1 MRFFNSS
8 ASYRLMSIFLQST
21 KEILMIFLE
30 IILLFG
36 CIIYAAKLGGIGVG
50 MAGGLGMAIAVFVLG
65 LKPGAIPI
73 DVILIILSVIFAISC
88 MQLAGGM
95 DYMVKLASKLLRSNP
110 KYINILA
117 PAVTFVLTVL
127 GGTGYT
133 AMSVLNVIQ
142 EVAKENHVR
151 PSQPLTSAVIAS
163 QIAITASPISAATAA
178 MYVVVE
184 KMGGGSFG
192 QALAVIVPSAVFGAI
207 VTAIISSMQGVD
219 LDKAPIFQKRLK
231 EGLVSMKTKKEA
243 EKPTTCK
250 AKVSVAIFLLAVVFI
265 VALLLF
271 KPYIGH
277 TLGSRDIIIISMLM
291 AGLVMY
297 WFCDIS
303 LDRIKNTPIFGGGME
318 SLVVVLGIVWMSS
331 TIIGAHI
338 PEIKTQA
345 TALLEQYPALL
356 AVAFFC
362 VSALLFSQG
371 ATAALLVPVAAS
383 LGVDVST
390 ILASFVACSA
400 LYITNIYP
408 TTAFAIACEDTGSFM
423 DRKWNGS
430 WVINHP
436 FFLPGIVGLVAAVPF
451 GFLISKM
458 VL

>member
-1 MRFFNSS
+1 
-8 ASYRLMSIFLQST
+8 
-21 KEILMIFLE
+21 MIFLE

-184 KMGGGSFG
+184 KMGGSFG

-243 EKPTTCK
+243 EKPTTRK

-331 TIIGAHI
+331 SIFRKLRHRRRLYWSNILPSSLSHSSVCPHFSLAR
-338 PEIKTQA
+338 
-345 TALLEQYPALL
+345 ALQPLCWFRLLPAW
-356 AVAFFC
+356 AWM
-362 VSALLFSQG
+362 SA
-371 ATAALLVPVAAS
+371 
-383 LGVDVST
+383 
-390 ILASFVACSA
+390 
-400 LYITNIYP
+400 
-408 TTAFAIACEDTGSFM
+408 
-423 DRKWNGS
+423 R
-430 WVINHP
+430 
-436 FFLPGIVGLVAAVPF
+436 FLPASSLARPSISPIFIRRQLLQLPVRTPVRSWTENGTVPGLSPPF
-451 GFLISKM
+451 LPSRHRRSGCSSSFWFLD
-458 VL
+458 L

>member
-1 MRFFNSS
+1 
-8 ASYRLMSIFLQST
+8 
-21 KEILMIFLE
+21 
-30 IILLFG
+30 
-36 CIIYAAKLGGIGVG
+36 
-50 MAGGLGMAIAVFVLG
+50 
-65 LKPGAIPI
+65 
-73 DVILIILSVIFAISC
+73 
-88 MQLAGGM
+88 
-95 DYMVKLASKLLRSNP
+95 
-110 KYINILA
+110 
-117 PAVTFVLTVL
+117 
-127 GGTGYT
+127 
-133 AMSVLNVIQ
+133 MSVLNVIQ

-184 KMGGGSFG
+184 KMGVSFG
-192 QALAVIVPSAVFGAI
+192 QALAVIDPSAVFGAI

-219 LDKAPIFQKRLK
+219 LDKDPIFQKRLK

-243 EKPTTCK
+243 EKPTTRK

-383 LGVDVST
+383 LGVDAST

-408 TTAFAIACEDTGSFM
+408 TTAFAIACDDTGSFM

-436 FFLPGIVGLVAAVPF
+436 LLPSRHRRSGCSSSFWFLDL
-451 GFLISKM
+451 
-458 VL
+458 

>member
-1 MRFFNSS
+1 
-8 ASYRLMSIFLQST
+8 
-21 KEILMIFLE
+21 
-30 IILLFG
+30 
-36 CIIYAAKLGGIGVG
+36 
-50 MAGGLGMAIAVFVLG
+50 
-65 LKPGAIPI
+65 
-73 DVILIILSVIFAISC
+73 
-88 MQLAGGM
+88 
-95 DYMVKLASKLLRSNP
+95 
-110 KYINILA
+110 
-117 PAVTFVLTVL
+117 
-127 GGTGYT
+127 
-133 AMSVLNVIQ
+133 MSVLNVIQ

-184 KMGGGSFG
+184 KMGGSFG

-243 EKPTTCK
+243 EKPTTRK

-430 WVINHP
+430 WVINPPP

>member
-1 MRFFNSS
+1 MLRCFSS
-8 ASYRLMSIFLQST
+8 S
-21 KEILMIFLE
+21 
-30 IILLFG
+30 
-36 CIIYAAKLGGIGVG
+36 
-50 MAGGLGMAIAVFVLG
+50 
-65 LKPGAIPI
+65 
-73 DVILIILSVIFAISC
+73 
-88 MQLAGGM
+88 
-95 DYMVKLASKLLRSNP
+95 
-110 KYINILA
+110 
-117 PAVTFVLTVL
+117 
-127 GGTGYT
+127 
-133 AMSVLNVIQ
+133 
-142 EVAKENHVR
+142 
-151 PSQPLTSAVIAS
+151 
-163 QIAITASPISAATAA
+163 
-178 MYVVVE
+178 
-184 KMGGGSFG
+184 
-192 QALAVIVPSAVFGAI
+192 
-207 VTAIISSMQGVD
+207 
-219 LDKAPIFQKRLK
+219 
-231 EGLVSMKTKKEA
+231 
-243 EKPTTCK
+243 
-250 AKVSVAIFLLAVVFI
+250 
-265 VALLLF
+265 
-271 KPYIGH
+271 PYIGH

-318 SLVVVLGIVWMSS
+318 SLVVYLGIVWMSS

-408 TTAFAIACEDTGSFM
+408 TTALQLPVRTPVRSWTE
-423 DRKWNGS
+423 NGTVPGLS
-430 WVINHP
+430 TPP

>member
-1 MRFFNSS
+1 
-8 ASYRLMSIFLQST
+8 
-21 KEILMIFLE
+21 MIFLE

-95 DYMVKLASKLLRSNP
+95 DYMVKLASKLLSNP

-184 KMGGGSFG
+184 KMGGSFG

-243 EKPTTCK
+243 EKPTTRK

-430 WVINHP
+430 WVITPP
-436 FFLPGIVGLVAAVPF
+436 FSSFPASSVWLQQFLLV
-451 GFLISKM
+451 S
-458 VL
+458 

>member
-1 MRFFNSS
+1 
-8 ASYRLMSIFLQST
+8 
-21 KEILMIFLE
+21 MIFLE

-178 MYVVVE
+178 MYVVE
-184 KMGGGSFG
+184 KMGGSFG

-243 EKPTTCK
+243 EKPTTRK

-436 FFLPGIVGLVAAVPF
+436 FFLPGIVGLVAAVLF

>member
-1 MRFFNSS
+1 
-8 ASYRLMSIFLQST
+8 
-21 KEILMIFLE
+21 MIFLE

-65 LKPGAIPI
+65 LKPDAIPI

>member
-1 MRFFNSS
+1 
-8 ASYRLMSIFLQST
+8 
-21 KEILMIFLE
+21 MIFLE

-184 KMGGGSFG
+184 KMGGSFG
-192 QALAVIVPSAVFGAI
+192 QV
-207 VTAIISSMQGVD
+207 
-219 LDKAPIFQKRLK
+219 
-231 EGLVSMKTKKEA
+231 
-243 EKPTTCK
+243 
-250 AKVSVAIFLLAVVFI
+250 
-265 VALLLF
+265 
-271 KPYIGH
+271 
-277 TLGSRDIIIISMLM
+277 
-291 AGLVMY
+291 
-297 WFCDIS
+297 
-303 LDRIKNTPIFGGGME
+303 
-318 SLVVVLGIVWMSS
+318 
-331 TIIGAHI
+331 
-338 PEIKTQA
+338 
-345 TALLEQYPALL
+345 
-356 AVAFFC
+356 
-362 VSALLFSQG
+362 
-371 ATAALLVPVAAS
+371 
-383 LGVDVST
+383 
-390 ILASFVACSA
+390 
-400 LYITNIYP
+400 
-408 TTAFAIACEDTGSFM
+408 
-423 DRKWNGS
+423 
-430 WVINHP
+430 
-436 FFLPGIVGLVAAVPF
+436 
-451 GFLISKM
+451 
-458 VL
+458 

>member
-1 MRFFNSS
+1 M
-8 ASYRLMSIFLQST
+8 
-21 KEILMIFLE
+21 MIFLE
-30 IILLFG
+30 VVLLFG
-36 CIIYAAKLGGIGVG
+36 CIIYAARLGGVGVG

-65 LKPGAIPI
+65 LKPGDIPI

-88 MQLAGGM
+88 MQMAGGM
-95 DYMVKLASKLLRSNP
+95 DYMVKIASRLLRNNP
-110 KYINILA
+110 KYINVLA
-117 PAVTFVLTVL
+117 PAITFMLTVL

-142 EVAKENHVR
+142 EVAKENHIR

-184 KMGGGSFG
+184 KMGVSFG
-192 QALAVIVPSAVFGAI
+192 QALAVIVPSAIFGAI
-207 VTAIISSMQGVD
+207 VTAIISSFQGVD
-219 LDKAPIFQKRLK
+219 LDKDPIFQQRLK
-231 EGLVSMKTKKEA
+231 DGLVVMKSDKELEA
-243 EKPTTCK
+243 PTTTK
-250 AKVSVAIFLLAVVFI
+250 AKLSVLLFLIAVAFI
-265 VALLLF
+265 VAMLLF

-291 AGLVMY
+291 AGMAMY
-297 WFCDIS
+297 WFCEIS
-303 LDRIKNTPIFGGGME
+303 LDKIKNTPVFAGGME

-338 PEIKTQA
+338 PEIKAQA
-345 TALLEQYPALL
+345 TQLLTQYPALL

-371 ATAALLVPVAAS
+371 ATSALLVPVAAS
-383 LGVDVST
+383 LGVDAST

-400 LYITNIYP
+400 LYITTIYP
-408 TTAFAIACEDTGSFM
+408 TTAFAIACDDTGSFM

-430 WVINHP
+430 FVINHP
-436 FFLPGIVGLVAAVPF
+436 FFLPGCLGLVAAVPV
-451 GFLISKM
+451 GFFFAKL

>member
-1 MRFFNSS
+1 
-8 ASYRLMSIFLQST
+8 
-21 KEILMIFLE
+21 MIFLE

-408 TTAFAIACEDTGSFM
+408 TTAFAIACDDTGSFM
-423 DRKWNGS
+423 DRKWNVS

>member
-1 MRFFNSS
+1 
-8 ASYRLMSIFLQST
+8 
-21 KEILMIFLE
+21 MIFLE

-184 KMGGGSFG
+184 KMGVSFG

-207 VTAIISSMQGVD
+207 VTVIIPVCRGSIWTKTPSS
-219 LDKAPIFQKRLK
+219 KRD
-231 EGLVSMKTKKEA
+231 SKK
-243 EKPTTCK
+243 
-250 AKVSVAIFLLAVVFI
+250 V
-265 VALLLF
+265 
-271 KPYIGH
+271 
-277 TLGSRDIIIISMLM
+277 
-291 AGLVMY
+291 
-297 WFCDIS
+297 
-303 LDRIKNTPIFGGGME
+303 
-318 SLVVVLGIVWMSS
+318 
-331 TIIGAHI
+331 
-338 PEIKTQA
+338 
-345 TALLEQYPALL
+345 
-356 AVAFFC
+356 
-362 VSALLFSQG
+362 
-371 ATAALLVPVAAS
+371 
-383 LGVDVST
+383 
-390 ILASFVACSA
+390 
-400 LYITNIYP
+400 
-408 TTAFAIACEDTGSFM
+408 
-423 DRKWNGS
+423 
-430 WVINHP
+430 
-436 FFLPGIVGLVAAVPF
+436 
-451 GFLISKM
+451 
-458 VL
+458 

>member
-184 KMGGGSFG
+184 KMGGSFG

-436 FFLPGIVGLVAAVPF
+436 FFLPGIVGLAAAVPF
-451 GFLISKM
+451 GFLFSKM

>member
-1 MRFFNSS
+1 
-8 ASYRLMSIFLQST
+8 
-21 KEILMIFLE
+21 MIFLE

-142 EVAKENHVR
+142 EVAKENVR

-184 KMGGGSFG
+184 KMGGSFG

-243 EKPTTCK
+243 EKPTTRK

>member
-1 MRFFNSS
+1 
-8 ASYRLMSIFLQST
+8 
-21 KEILMIFLE
+21 MIFLE

-338 PEIKTQA
+338 QEIKTQA

>member
-1 MRFFNSS
+1 
-8 ASYRLMSIFLQST
+8 
-21 KEILMIFLE
+21 MIFLE

-184 KMGGGSFG
+184 KMGGSFG

-243 EKPTTCK
+243 EKPTTRK

-303 LDRIKNTPIFGGGME
+303 LNTPIFGGGME

-430 WVINHP
+430 WVIDPP